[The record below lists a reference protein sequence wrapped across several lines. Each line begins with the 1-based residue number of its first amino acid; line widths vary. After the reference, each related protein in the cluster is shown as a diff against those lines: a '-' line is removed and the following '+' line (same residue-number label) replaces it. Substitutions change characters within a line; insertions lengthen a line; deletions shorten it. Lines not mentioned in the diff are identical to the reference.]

1 MGFHWCSGEWA
12 RSIATEASFSD
23 LGQSRQNPGSWG
35 WCKQLRHPVWG
46 LPCFQHMALCFFCW
60 GGGVQNREMVPRS
73 PPVLALC
80 PLIVN
85 TASQGCSPR
94 SVYNLSSVCT
104 RCCTDH
110 CFNAIWLQVVGCLLF
125 RSRPVPSWLYPSQDS
140 NLWNSTFSG
149 CLDGLVKCLT
159 LDLGSD
165 HDLLVVGF
173 SLSLLSCP
181 SLACALFVSNLNK
194 LKKKQVAWN
203 TLFRQDCLSEG
214 NGRDLSVKF
223 PVLTR
228 KFFADWLK
236 VTFLQEWN

>member
-1 MGFHWCSGEWA
+1 MRLETIATRSEALQSCLVKRGCLVMGFHWCSGEWA
-12 RSIATEASFSD
+12 SSIGTEARFND
-23 LGQSRQNPGSWG
+23 LGHSLQNTGMWG

-125 RSRPVPSWLYPSQDS
+125 RSRPVPSWLYPSQD
-140 NLWNSTFSG
+140 
-149 CLDGLVKCLT
+149 C
-159 LDLGSD
+159 
-165 HDLLVVGF
+165 
-173 SLSLLSCP
+173 
-181 SLACALFVSNLNK
+181 
-194 LKKKQVAWN
+194 
-203 TLFRQDCLSEG
+203 
-214 NGRDLSVKF
+214 
-223 PVLTR
+223 
-228 KFFADWLK
+228 
-236 VTFLQEWN
+236 